1 MKNVYWIN
9 DDLMKTFQLPG
20 AEERGGLYI
29 QPVSLEK
36 FQMVSESVRD
46 SLVVLSEPA
55 MCRLL
60 QMQNKVKRQERFLV
74 LSWNKT
80 SYFGL
85 CLEGQL
91 FCLTEPKG
99 KEEVVEALKNIVHKL
114 EEKHNEA
121 NFEKMVLE
129 EADRVKPIIKE
140 RFLRDYILGEGDTS
154 EIFHI
159 YCKTFDVDAACSVRL
174 ILMKPSEPAEY
185 DDTFFL
191 KNMIE
196 KYIGEEDIFLSTIVQ
211 DHILVVIADQKKQ
224 EIVRSLER
232 VKKAIKKCYG
242 YDMVAFYSNATSIA
256 ETQESYEQL
265 KECLGYSFYTDG
277 SEIFSSEEISIG
289 GGKSRLMPN
298 YGGIERAVRSGDFAK
313 TKLLLCDFFNDVIK
327 ATPAPAV
334 AKTYCLE
341 LYVCMIRCCSIEKI
355 DKYMKG
361 IVTVQELR
369 SLNEI
374 KQYMMEKAEEIVE
387 SIAPKT
393 TRVYSSLIKETMEI
407 IEQNLGNEN
416 LSLRWLAGTILYTNV
431 DYLGKL
437 FKKETG
443 MNFSHYVMEKRME
456 MAKQLIIDGKK
467 DRIYEVAE
475 KVGYGS
481 NSQYFSQVFK
491 KYTGVSP
498 LEYKEYARLSF
509 QAAE

>member
-9 DDLMKTFQLPG
+9 DGLMKTFQLSSP
-20 AEERGGLYI
+20 EKWNGLYI
-29 QPVSLEK
+29 QPVSLEAFGK
-36 FQMVSESVRD
+36 FSGSVKD
-46 SLVVLSEPA
+46 SLVVLSETA
-55 MCRLL
+55 MSRLL
-60 QMQNKVKRQERFLV
+60 QMRNREKRQEHFLV
-74 LSWNKT
+74 LSWRKT
-80 SYFGL
+80 FYSGL
-85 CLEGQL
+85 CLDGQL
-91 FCLTEPKG
+91 FCLAEPEG
-99 KEEVVEALKNIVHKL
+99 KEEVLEALSNIVHKL
-114 EEKHNEA
+114 EEKRNEA

-174 ILMKPSEPAEY
+174 ILMKPSETAEY

-191 KNMIE
+191 KNMVE
-196 KYIGEEDIFLSTIVQ
+196 KYMGAKDIFLSTIVQ
-211 DHILVVIADQKKQ
+211 DHILVVIADQKKR
-224 EIVRSLER
+224 EIVSTLER
-232 VKKAIKKCYG
+232 IKKAIKKCYG
-242 YDMVAFYSNATSIA
+242 YDMIAFYSNACSIA
-256 ETQESYEQL
+256 ETQGSYEQL

-277 SEIFSSEEISIG
+277 SEIFSAEEVSI

-298 YGGIERAVRSGDFAK
+298 YGGIERAVRSGDFEK
-313 TKLLLCDFFNDVIK
+313 TQLLLDDFFNDLTK

-374 KQYMMEKAEEIVE
+374 KKYMMEKAGEIVE

-393 TRVYSSLIKETMEI
+393 TRVYSSLIKETIEI

-456 MAKQLIIDGKK
+456 MAKQLIVDGKK

-509 QAAE
+509 QTAE